1 MADMA
6 LYTAVY
12 ESVPPAL
19 ADLDAIEE
27 LHKDEMIGKFD
38 AAVIDQEDGKPHIV
52 KRVDRPRVRIIPEL
66 FGGGALPRKELKE
79 AATELTSD
87 EAGLILIGE
96 DTRAAAGDAILVRRL
111 DWVAVYGRTQGL
123 AVYELLGMADLG
135 ALQTPEWVTAYEAGL
150 DAYARRDWA
159 GAAALFESA
168 IAHRGDDLPSRIFV
182 ERCRNY
188 LASPPPGDWTAVS
201 ILAEK

>member
-38 AAVIDQEDGKPHIV
+38 AAVIDQEEGKPHIV
-52 KRVDRPRVRIIPEL
+52 KRVDRPRMRIIPEL

-79 AATELTSD
+79 AAMELTSE
-87 EAGLILIGE
+87 EAGLIMIGE
-96 DTRAAAGDAILVRRL
+96 PTIEEGFDKAVKGAAKVVKRS
-111 DWVAVYGRTQGL
+111 
-123 AVYELLGMADLG
+123 
-135 ALQTPEWVTAYEAGL
+135 L
-150 DAYARRDWA
+150 DATSDEIASELKE
-159 GAAALFESA
+159 ALKS
-168 IAHRGDDLPSRIFV
+168 
-182 ERCRNY
+182 
-188 LASPPPGDWTAVS
+188 
-201 ILAEK
+201 

>member
-38 AAVIDQEDGKPHIV
+38 AAVIDQEEGKPHLV
-52 KRVDRPRVRIIPEL
+52 KRVDRPRMRIIPEL

-79 AATELTSD
+79 AAMELTSE
-87 EAGLILIGE
+87 EAGLIMIGE
-96 DTRAAAGDAILVRRL
+96 PTIEEGFDKAVKGAAKVVKRS
-111 DWVAVYGRTQGL
+111 
-123 AVYELLGMADLG
+123 
-135 ALQTPEWVTAYEAGL
+135 L
-150 DAYARRDWA
+150 DATSDEIASELKE
-159 GAAALFESA
+159 ALKS
-168 IAHRGDDLPSRIFV
+168 
-182 ERCRNY
+182 
-188 LASPPPGDWTAVS
+188 
-201 ILAEK
+201 

>member
-96 DTRAAAGDAILVRRL
+96 PTIEKGFDKAVTGAAKVVKRS
-111 DWVAVYGRTQGL
+111 
-123 AVYELLGMADLG
+123 
-135 ALQTPEWVTAYEAGL
+135 L
-150 DAYARRDWA
+150 DATSDEISSELKEA
-159 GAAALFESA
+159 FKS
-168 IAHRGDDLPSRIFV
+168 
-182 ERCRNY
+182 
-188 LASPPPGDWTAVS
+188 
-201 ILAEK
+201 

>member
-27 LHKDEMIGKFD
+27 LHKDEMIGKFE
-38 AAVIDQEDGKPHIV
+38 AAVIDQEGGKPHIV

-79 AATELTSD
+79 AAMELTSD
-87 EAGLILIGE
+87 EAGLIMIGE
-96 DTRAAAGDAILVRRL
+96 PTIEKGFDKAVTGAAKVVKRS
-111 DWVAVYGRTQGL
+111 
-123 AVYELLGMADLG
+123 
-135 ALQTPEWVTAYEAGL
+135 L
-150 DAYARRDWA
+150 DATSDEISSELKEA
-159 GAAALFESA
+159 FKS
-168 IAHRGDDLPSRIFV
+168 
-182 ERCRNY
+182 
-188 LASPPPGDWTAVS
+188 
-201 ILAEK
+201 